1 MKSPGRGLFASGAFE
16 VVYRNIL
23 EVERV
28 ARPQHFMP
36 AKVGNPKHR
45 DRVFHAA
52 INICRVADFSRHV
65 GTTRQKNRTNH
76 N

>member
-36 AKVGNPKHR
+36 AKVGDTEHR
-45 DRVFHAA
+45 YRILHTT
-52 INICRVADFSRHV
+52 IHICCVADF
-65 GTTRQKNRTNH
+65 
-76 N
+76 